1 MLNYCPFDKGG
12 LDMTY
17 IRLVC
22 ILPIFLVFTFGC
34 GVTKVVTKPVKWTV
48 KGTYKA
54 TKTVTK
60 GAAKVGKGAVGV
72 VTSPFKDDES
82 E

>member
-1 MLNYCPFDKGG
+1 MK
-12 LDMTY
+12 Y
-17 IRLVC
+17 IRLAC
-22 ILPIFLVFTFGC
+22 ILLIFLVFTFGC

-54 TKTVTK
+54 TKAATK

-72 VTSPFKDDES
+72 VTYPFRDDES

>member
-1 MLNYCPFDKGG
+1 MRYVRPSALF
-12 LDMTY
+12 L
-17 IRLVC
+17 
-22 ILPIFLVFTFGC
+22 IFLLFTFGC

-60 GAAKVGKGAVGV
+60 GAFKVGKGAVGV
-72 VTSPFKDDES
+72 VTYPFKDDEPD
-82 E
+82 

>member
-1 MLNYCPFDKGG
+1 MG
-12 LDMTY
+12 Y
-17 IRLVC
+17 IRLAC

-72 VTSPFKDDES
+72 VTSPFREDES

>member
-1 MLNYCPFDKGG
+1 MAR
-12 LDMTY
+12 
-17 IRLVC
+17 IRLAC
-22 ILPIFLVFTFGC
+22 IFLIFLVFTLGC

-54 TKTVTK
+54 TKAATK
-60 GAAKVGKGAVGV
+60 GAAKV
-72 VTSPFKDDES
+72 VTYPFRDDES

>member
-1 MLNYCPFDKGG
+1 MG
-12 LDMTY
+12 Y
-17 IRLVC
+17 IRPAC
-22 ILPIFLVFTFGC
+22 ILLIFLVFTIGC

-54 TKTVTK
+54 TKAVTK
-60 GAAKVGKGAVGV
+60 GTAKV
-72 VTSPFKDDES
+72 VTYPFRDDES

>member
-1 MLNYCPFDKGG
+1 MR
-12 LDMTY
+12 Y
-17 IRLVC
+17 IRLAFIC
-22 ILPIFLVFTFGC
+22 LIFLVFTLGC

-54 TKTVTK
+54 TKAATK
-60 GAAKVGKGAVGV
+60 GAVKV
-72 VTSPFKDDES
+72 VTYPFRDDEP

>member
-1 MLNYCPFDKGG
+1 MG
-12 LDMTY
+12 Y
-17 IRLVC
+17 IRLAC
-22 ILPIFLVFTFGC
+22 IFLIFLVFTLGC

-54 TKTVTK
+54 TKAATK
-60 GAAKVGKGAVGV
+60 GAAKV
-72 VTSPFKDDES
+72 VTYPFRGDES

>member
-1 MLNYCPFDKGG
+1 MG
-12 LDMTY
+12 Y
-17 IRLVC
+17 IRLAC
-22 ILPIFLVFTFGC
+22 IFLIFLVFTFGC

-54 TKTVTK
+54 TKTATK
-60 GAAKVGKGAVGV
+60 GAAKVGKGAIGV
-72 VTSPFKDDES
+72 VTYPFRDDES

>member
-1 MLNYCPFDKGG
+1 MVF
-12 LDMTY
+12 
-17 IRLVC
+17 IRPTC
-22 ILPIFLVFTFGC
+22 IVLIFLVFTLGC

-54 TKTVTK
+54 TKAATK
-60 GAAKVGKGAVGV
+60 GAAKV
-72 VTSPFKDDES
+72 VTYPFKGDES